1 MKKEPGKM
9 EPSEFKQLKNIEYFN
24 FEEDFVEENVRCIP
38 MIVRFKM
45 DAAGIKLKLHEWSLF
60 SVAERIELAVKSCGT
75 VEEAKAYHEWLS
87 AIIQQHT
94 GAEATILEI
103 SANPEWSV
111 LDKVP
116 TEVFARAVEHQ
127 VNLSAEQ
134 WRSLTNLQRFALL
147 KLCRP
152 GHESKNFIKAL
163 KEFHLATGAGN

>member
-1 MKKEPGKM
+1 MKKEPVKM

-45 DAAGIKLKLHEWSLF
+45 DAAGIKLKLHEWSRF
-60 SVAERIELAVKSCGT
+60 SVAERIELAVRSCGT
-75 VEEAKAYHEWLS
+75 AEDMKTYHEWLS
-87 AIIQQHT
+87 GIIKQHT
-94 GAEATILEI
+94 GADATILEI

-116 TEVFARAVEHQ
+116 FEVFERGVEHQ
-127 VNLSAEQ
+127 INLSADQ
-134 WRSLTNLQRFALL
+134 WKALTNLQRFALL

-152 GHESKNFIKAL
+152 GHESKNFVKAL
-163 KEFHLATGAGN
+163 KEFRIVTEPE